1 MKDPKK
7 IPDLVGLGQ
16 FLVKKGTDWKPKTFI
31 VLALTYL
38 FFPVDILPDA
48 LPVAGLFDDAGLMAL
63 SLWWLSHA
71 TKKYNINIL
80 EEGDQEDPPQLEEQV
95 PPPSV
100 IDTEGEV
107 VKEEVKVEIPDLTK

>member
-1 MKDPKK
+1 MTKK
-7 IPDLVGLGQ
+7 QIPDLVGLGQ
-16 FLVKKGTDWKPKTFI
+16 FLVTKGTDWKPKAFI

-71 TKKYNINIL
+71 TKKYNINLLGEGEANRPAEL
-80 EEGDQEDPPQLEEQV
+80 EEN

-100 IDTEGEV
+100 IDAEGEKV
-107 VKEEVKVEIPDLTK
+107 IDEVRVEIPNLDK